1 MELIKSHLIFR
12 RDVKTTR
19 EYVLYSSLS
28 MIAEVGGYVGL
39 LLGISLFKLADV
51 MNALIERYT
60 HVQINID

>member
-1 MELIKSHLIFR
+1 MELINSHLIFR